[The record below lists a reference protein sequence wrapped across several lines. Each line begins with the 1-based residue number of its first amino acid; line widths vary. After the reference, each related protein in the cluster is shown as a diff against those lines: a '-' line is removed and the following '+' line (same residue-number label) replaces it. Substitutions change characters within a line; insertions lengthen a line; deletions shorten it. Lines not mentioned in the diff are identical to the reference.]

1 MKKGCLI
8 GVIAAGC
15 LAAVAVVIIVLV
27 FQLTGGA
34 VDAAGK
40 FLAQI
45 GEGKTA
51 EAYQSTA
58 TAFQS
63 QQSLAQ
69 FTGVAQ
75 RLGLN
80 HFKSA
85 SWSSRSIEGS
95 QASLEGT
102 AKTVEGGAVP
112 LAVKL
117 VKENGSW
124 KVLSISTP
132 QAGASIASPQSD
144 IPGDAELKQM
154 VTASILALDEAVQAE
169 DFTQFRA
176 KTADV
181 WQQQATAAQLQQ
193 SFQSFIDKEVHLA
206 GVKDVTPEFDTPPAV
221 DSNHVLVVAGH
232 YATHPSQVKFKL
244 KYLKE
249 GQEWKLLGIDVN
261 VGKS

>member
-1 MKKGCLI
+1 
-8 GVIAAGC
+8 
-15 LAAVAVVIIVLV
+15 V
-27 FQLTGGA
+27 FLLTGGA

-45 GEGKTA
+45 GDGKIA
-51 EAYQSTA
+51 EAYQSTSA
-58 TAFQS
+58 PFRD

-69 FTGVAQ
+69 FTSVAQ
-75 RLGLN
+75 KLGLS

-85 SWSSRSIEGS
+85 SWSNRSIEGS

-102 AKTVEGGAVP
+102 AKTAEGGSVP
-112 LAVKL
+112 LTIKL
-117 VKENGSW
+117 LKENGTW
-124 KVLSISTP
+124 RVLSISTP
-132 QAGASIASPQSD
+132 QAGASITSGQGE

-154 VTASILALDEAVQAE
+154 VTASILDLDQAVQDQ
-169 DFTQFRA
+169 DFTKFRA
-176 KTADV
+176 KTASV
-181 WQQQATAAQLQQ
+181 WQQQATAEQLQKN
-193 SFQSFIDKEVHLA
+193 FQSFIDKEVHLG
-206 GVKDVTPEFDTPPAV
+206 GVKDVTPELDSPPAV

-249 GQEWKLLGIDVN
+249 GQEWKLVGIDVN

>member
-8 GVIAAGC
+8 AAGC
-15 LAAVAVVIIVLV
+15 AVVLIAVVVVLV

-45 GEGKTA
+45 GDGKVT
-51 EAYQSTA
+51 EAYQSTSS
-58 TAFQS
+58 TFQA

-69 FTGVAQ
+69 FTSVVQ

-85 SWSSRSIEGS
+85 SWSNRSVDGN

-102 AKTVEGGAVP
+102 AKTADGGAIP
-112 LAVKL
+112 LVMKL
-117 VKENGSW
+117 FKENGTW
-124 KVLSISTP
+124 KVQSISTP
-132 QAGASIASPQSD
+132 QAGANIGTPQSD

-154 VTASILALDEAVQAE
+154 VTASILDLDQAVQAE

-176 KTADV
+176 KTAV
-181 WQQQATAAQLQQ
+181 LWQQQATAEQLKA
-193 SFQSFIDKEVHLA
+193 SFQSFIDKEVHLG
-206 GVKDVTPEFDTPPAV
+206 GVKDVAPEFDTPPAV
-221 DSNHVLVVAGH
+221 NTDHVLVATGH
-232 YATHPSQVKFKL
+232 YPTNPSQVKFTI
-244 KYLKE
+244 KYIKE
-249 GQEWKLLGIDVN
+249 GDAWKLIGIN
-261 VGKS
+261 VKIGAA